1 MLDRRP
7 HWPDPQILKQA
18 GVFHCYKLSSNWLN
32 PELGDDK
39 GPFTKNAEKLSSVC
53 VDFKEEEGYMTR
65 TTTIILVDQHNIVKF
80 LEQNHDKNK
89 TKTVLD
95 FMIN

>member
-1 MLDRRP
+1 MK
-7 HWPDPQILKQA
+7 HAK
-18 GVFHCYKLSSNWLN
+18 
-32 PELGDDK
+32 
-39 GPFTKNAEKLSSVC
+39 KLSSVC
-53 VDFKEEEGYMTR
+53 VDFTEEEGYMTR